1 MSGLGSGPR
10 DGPVALMDGTS
21 PLAHR
26 TDGRAPPHADAQ
38 RPEGPHRVPATPSG
52 PSPAGEWAPAPP
64 GRRRIRHAPS
74 PPDPLFR
81 TLRERRTARRAS
93 VHLQGI
99 AAQSGGFCSQEHRR
113 EGEHDSRHGSLRA
126 EGPRDS
132 ISAKP
137 SHAPVP
143 ASRRCASCRHASEG
157 GTIGDHASGLP
168 PGGLGTGRTRCL
180 PRIPGRPPSLRAG
193 PGTYAGFSF
202 GTPKCKRSNAGT
214 VFIAVLE

>member
-26 TDGRAPPHADAQ
+26 TDSRAPPHADVQ
-38 RPEGPHRVPATPSG
+38 RPE
-52 PSPAGEWAPAPP
+52 SPIGS
-64 GRRRIRHAPS
+64 RRRRPAHL
-74 PPDPLFR
+74 PPVNGPPPLQGVVASGTPPPRWTPLFR

-143 ASRRCASCRHASEG
+143 VPTMRVLPARQRRRDDRRSCFRPSARRARDGAHAMPPPHPRAPAFATCRSRNVRR
-157 GTIGDHASGLP
+157 
-168 PGGLGTGRTRCL
+168 
-180 PRIPGRPPSLRAG
+180 
-193 PGTYAGFSF
+193 
-202 GTPKCKRSNAGT
+202 
-214 VFIAVLE
+214 VLFRYP